1 VIAGRSLALAALALL
16 LAASARAQ
24 NPADAAWARGD
35 LPTARRLY
43 AERLAADSSDVRAL
57 HRLGLLLSWDGHYTA
72 GIALLDRLLLVA
84 PENGDARLDRARV
97 LAWARRFDE
106 SVAGYLEALRLASN
120 DRQALLGLAQTL
132 AWMDRLDSA
141 RAVYARIR
149 AAHPTDLEARQGEAR
164 VTGWSGRLVAAEAQ
178 WRTALALDTANAASL
193 AGLSQTLRW
202 QGRPDAARDALART
216 PAERRTERDYL
227 EEQRQVDAALRTTG
241 APSVTY
247 ERDSDGNRISTLA
260 LRARR
265 PLRPRLQA
273 TADLYF
279 RTATYSAAI
288 AGSRQAWG
296 VMGTGRYLF
305 EPGWV
310 VSAGLGVSAAS
321 GAGSATVPAL
331 LLSASTP
338 ARYRAGASLTLAH
351 SAFDA
356 TALIIE
362 RSVTTTER
370 SLGLRFS
377 PTPRWN
383 LEGGGSWTTFDGSE
397 SNRRIA
403 GYVAGTRTLA
413 PAWAAV
419 ASVRSFG
426 FAKNLQDGYFDPDFY
441 LLSELTARWRPLRGR
456 WEVSAEVAPGVQQV
470 GRGGAA
476 LATLRLAARGT
487 WEPARG
493 RQLSAAALYSN
504 AGLQSFATGQSG
516 YRYVALTLSGS
527 WAF

>member
-1 VIAGRSLALAALALL
+1 MARRSFALAALALL
-16 LAASARAQ
+16 LASAVQAQ
-24 NPADAAWARGD
+24 NPADAAWTRGD
-35 LPTARRLY
+35 LPAARRLY
-43 AERLAADSSDVRAL
+43 AERLAADSSDGRAL
-57 HRLGLLLSWDGHYTA
+57 HRMGLLLSWDGRYA
-72 GIALLDRLLLVA
+72 DGIALLDRLLLLA
-84 PENGDARLDRARV
+84 PENGDARVDRARV

-106 SVAGYLEALRLASN
+106 SLAGYGEALRRASD

-141 RAVYARIR
+141 RAIYARLL
-149 AAHPTDLEARQGEAR
+149 AAHPTDLEARQGVAR
-164 VTGWSGRLVAAEAQ
+164 VTAWDGRLVAAEAQ
-178 WRTALALDTANAASL
+178 WRAALTLDTTNTASL

-202 QGRPDAARDALART
+202 QGRLAAAREVLTRI
-216 PAERRTERDYL
+216 PAERRTERDYV
-227 EEQRQVDAALRTTG
+227 EERRQVDAALRTTG
-241 APSVTY
+241 APSITY
-247 ERDSDGNRISTLA
+247 ERDSDGNRISTLS

-265 PLRPRLQA
+265 SLRPRLQA
-273 TADLYF
+273 SGDFYF
-279 RTATYSAAI
+279 RTTTYHAAI

-310 VSAGLGVSAAS
+310 VSAGLGVSGAD
-321 GAGSATVPAL
+321 GAGSATEPAL

-338 ARYRAGASLTLAH
+338 ARYRVGGSLTLLH

-362 RSVTTTER
+362 RGVTMTER
-370 SLGLRFS
+370 SLGLRVS
-377 PTPRWN
+377 PAPRWN
-383 LEGGGSWTTFDGSE
+383 LDGSASWTTFHGSE

-403 GYVAGTRTLA
+403 GYLAGTRTLA

-441 LLSELTARWRPLRGR
+441 LLSELTARWRPVRGR

-476 LATLRLAARGT
+476 QATVRLAARGT
-487 WEPARG
+487 WEPAPG
-493 RQLSAAALYSN
+493 RQVGASALYTN

-516 YRYVALTLSGS
+516 YRYVALALSGS